1 MVYHI
6 GNGKENIKYLKNEGT
21 VKLLGC
27 TVPSLYFW
35 QAFIYVNRILPL
47 FRKAFT
53 HFSGK
58 SLSGKHKNMGIV
70 KSCKHV
76 VGFFLILQNDRR
88 A

>member
-47 FRKAFT
+47 LGSLYSLFRKIFVREA
-53 HFSGK
+53 
-58 SLSGKHKNMGIV
+58 
-70 KSCKHV
+70 
-76 VGFFLILQNDRR
+76 
-88 A
+88 